1 MVYPLKPVIEELQKS
16 AEESGDR
23 RNAKMCYGML
33 KAMRSRPEHNYV
45 AYRKGLGVV
54 CNKKGG
60 FGVDDFVI
68 EFFGEVCCLLSPT
81 FVELIHIMK

>member
-1 MVYPLKPVIEELQKS
+1 MVYPLKPVIEEIQKS

-45 AYRKGLGVV
+45 AYRKACIQQHRIHKCSL
-54 CNKKGG
+54 
-60 FGVDDFVI
+60 
-68 EFFGEVCCLLSPT
+68 FFE
-81 FVELIHIMK
+81 EL